1 MVNGHV
7 WYLNVLLSRGRIEF
21 RKKWLMYT
29 VRLPK
34 WFHTEVNFSD
44 YTINKH
50 WDLKR
55 KRIHIWNALGLPTFG
70 SGEELAYQ

>member
-1 MVNGHV
+1 
-7 WYLNVLLSRGRIEF
+7 
-21 RKKWLMYT
+21 MYT

-44 YTINKH
+44 YMINKH

-55 KRIHIWNALGLPTFG
+55 KRIHIWNALGLPTFT
-70 SGEELAYQ
+70 SGKELAYQ